1 MNPLN
6 QLSSTYFDITGTVS
20 KSFETN
26 RADMPKTLQFDGALT
41 LTHHGKD
48 LVLPANINPLNQLS
62 GSKRRPTFCR
72 NQDFLEYLIGTELAA
87 LRYVEYFQAANNR
100 NLFAAKRWFYH
111 YFYFYLKARS
121 IVDQTD
127 NHTIKSAKHFKK
139 CLRQAPENLRK
150 HLESNHE

>member
-62 GSKRRPTFCR
+62 GSRRRLTFCR
-72 NQDFLEYLIGTELAA
+72 NQEFRAYLLGNSDPTIVMHDV
-87 LRYVEYFQAANNR
+87 RY
-100 NLFAAKRWFYH
+100 WFYN
-111 YFYFYLKARS
+111 YFYWYLVARAS
-121 IVDQTD
+121 VNQT
-127 NHTIKSAKHFKK
+127 NNNTIKTAKHFKK
-139 CLRQAPENLRK
+139 CLRQATENLRK
-150 HLESNHE
+150 HLESKHE